1 MASINTNIAANTA
14 LRTLGNSQLRIAQ
27 AQARIST
34 GFRVN
39 EAKDD
44 AAYWSIA
51 TTMGSDRKAMSAVQ
65 DALALASA
73 TVGVAYAGINTTLKL
88 VNQMKERL
96 IAAREP
102 GVDLGKIQADIASL
116 QAQMLS
122 TAQSASFSG
131 ENWLMLDSTT
141 GQDLTKSVVSS
152 FGRNDAGTVSI
163 GTIELKIYDATTGE
177 SIALVDKNPAPAQSK
192 GLLDRMHTSVS
203 GSQWQIAGFNIS
215 QLDHSPGGVAEL
227 DSIIAGVDDTI
238 SKMTAAAT
246 EFGSKKARYDLQRS
260 FMTDLMSA
268 VNAGVGQLV
277 DADMN
282 DESTKLQALQMRESL
297 GLQSLSIANKS
308 AEAILQL
315 FQ

>member
-102 GVDLGKIQADIASL
+102 GVDLGKIQADISSL

-152 FGRNDAGTVSI
+152 FGRNDTGTVSI
-163 GTIELKIYDATTGE
+163 GTIELKIYDASTGE
-177 SIALVDKNPAPAQSK
+177 SIALVDKNPSPAQSK
-192 GLLDRMHTSVS
+192 GLLDRMLPSVS

-227 DSIIAGVDDTI
+227 DSIISGVDDTI